1 LTLPRFNAL
10 TYNLMAE
17 RRVVITGMGVVTPIG
32 NDLETVWSNLK
43 NGVSG
48 IRTIDAFDTT
58 GYDCKIGGQVRD
70 FDPKLFFKNP
80 KDVRRTDRFTH
91 LGMAAAKMAMADSG
105 IDVDNLKERDR
116 FGVIVST
123 GIGGLKTLQDQL
135 QILVTRGPGRNSP
148 FTIPMLISNMA
159 GGVISMEF
167 DLRGPNLCIVTACAT
182 SNNAIGESWRIIKS
196 GDADIFLAGGAEA
209 SIVEIGIAGF
219 SAMKALSTR
228 NDEPE
233 RASRPFDR
241 DRDGFVMSEGAG
253 VVVVEELEHA
263 RARGAKIYCEIT
275 GYGVSADAYHM
286 TAPPP
291 DGEGAAR
298 AMKLALDHARI
309 SPEQVDYIN
318 AHATS
323 TDIGDICETRAI
335 KQIFG
340 ENAYKVSI
348 SATKSMTGHLL
359 GGAGGIEMAACALA
373 IRDSVIPPT
382 INLENPG
389 EECDLD
395 YTPNVAREKKVR
407 IALNNSFG
415 FGGHNATLV
424 ASAFEG

>member
-1 LTLPRFNAL
+1 
-10 TYNLMAE
+10 MSE
-17 RRVVITGMGVVTPIG
+17 RRVVITGMGVVTPVG
-32 NDLETVWSNLK
+32 NGIETFWSNLK

-70 FDPKLFFKNP
+70 FDPKQFFKNP

-91 LGMAAAKMAMADSG
+91 LAMAAAKMALADSG
-105 IDVDNLKERDR
+105 IDMDNLKERDR

-148 FTIPMLISNMA
+148 FTIPMLASNMA

-182 SNNAIGESWRIIKS
+182 SNNAIGESWRIIKF
-196 GDADIFLAGGAEA
+196 GDADIFLAGGVEA
-209 SIVEIGIAGF
+209 SIVKIGVAGF
-219 SAMKALSTR
+219 SAMKALSRR

-241 DRDGFVMSEGAG
+241 DRDGFVMSEGSG

-291 DGEGAAR
+291 NGEGAAR
-298 AMKLALDHARI
+298 AMKMALDHARI
-309 SPEQVDYIN
+309 APEQVDYIN

-323 TDIGDICETRAI
+323 TDIGDLCETRAI

-340 ENAYKVSI
+340 EYADKVSI

-407 IALNNSFG
+407 VALNNSFG

>member
-1 LTLPRFNAL
+1 MT
-10 TYNLMAE
+10 E
-17 RRVVITGMGVVTPIG
+17 RRVVITGLGVLTPIG
-32 NDLETVWSNLK
+32 NDVETFWSNLK

-48 IRTIDAFDTT
+48 IHTIDAFDTAA
-58 GYDCKIGGQVRD
+58 YDCKIGGQVRG
-70 FDPKLFFKNP
+70 FDPKPFFKNP
-80 KDVRRTDRFTH
+80 KDVRRTDRFTQ
-91 LGMAAAKMAMADSG
+91 LSMGAARIALDDSG
-105 IDVDNLKERDR
+105 IDVANLKDRNR

-135 QILVTRGPGRNSP
+135 TILLTKGPTRNSP

-159 GGVISMEF
+159 SGVISMEF
-167 DLRGPNLCIVTACAT
+167 NLRGPNLCIVTACAT
-182 SNNAIGESWRIIKS
+182 SNNAIGESWRIIKF
-196 GDADIFLAGGAEA
+196 GDADIFLAGGSEA
-209 SIVEIGIAGF
+209 SIVEIGLAGF

-228 NDEPE
+228 NDEPG

-253 VVVVEELEHA
+253 IVVVEELEHA
-263 RARGAKIYCEIT
+263 KARGAKIYCELT

-298 AMKLALDHARI
+298 AMQMALDHARLL
-309 SPEQVDYIN
+309 PGQVDYIN

-335 KQIFG
+335 KKVFG
-340 ENAYKVSI
+340 DDAYKVAI
-348 SATKSMTGHLL
+348 SSTKSMTGHLL

-395 YTPNVAREKKVR
+395 YTPKVAREKKVR
-407 IALNNSFG
+407 VALNNSFG

-424 ASAFEG
+424 ATAFEK

>member
-1 LTLPRFNAL
+1 MN
-10 TYNLMAE
+10 N
-17 RRVVITGMGVVTPIG
+17 RRVVITGLGAITPIG
-32 NDLETVWSNLK
+32 SDVETFWSNLK

-48 IRTIDAFDTT
+48 IRAIDSFDTT
-58 GYDCKIGGQVRD
+58 AYNCKIGGQVRD
-70 FDPKLFFKNP
+70 FDPKPFFKNP
-80 KDVRRTDRFTH
+80 KDVRRTDRFTQ
-91 LGMAAAKMAMADSG
+91 LAMAAARMAVADSG
-105 IDVDNLKERDR
+105 IDIEKLERRDR

-135 QILVTRGPGRNSP
+135 TILLTKGPSRNSP

-159 GGVISMEF
+159 SGVISMEF

-182 SNNAIGESWRIIKS
+182 SNNAIGEAWRIIKF
-196 GDADIFLAGGAEA
+196 GDADIFLAGGSEA
-209 SIVEIGIAGF
+209 GIVEIGLAGF
-219 SAMKALSTR
+219 SAMKALSAR
-228 NDEPE
+228 NDQPE

-241 DRDGFVMSEGAG
+241 DRDGFVISEGAG

-263 RARGAKIYCEIT
+263 KARGAKIYCEIT

-298 AMKLALDHARI
+298 AMQMALEHARR
-309 SPEQVDYIN
+309 SPDQVDYVN

-335 KQIFG
+335 KQVFG
-340 ENAYKVSI
+340 DYAYKVAI
-348 SATKSMTGHLL
+348 SSTKSMTGHLL
-359 GGAGGIEMAACALA
+359 GGAGGVEMAACALA

-407 IALNNSFG
+407 VALNNSFG

-424 ASAFEG
+424 ATAFEK

>member
-1 LTLPRFNAL
+1 MTD
-10 TYNLMAE
+10 
-17 RRVVITGMGVVTPIG
+17 RRVVITGLGLATPVG
-32 NDLETVWSNLK
+32 NDVDTFWSNLK

-48 IRTIDAFDTT
+48 IRRIDAFDPKA
-58 GYDCKIGGQVRD
+58 YDSKIGGQVRN
-70 FDPKLFFKNP
+70 FDPKPFFKNP
-80 KDVRRTDRFTH
+80 KDVRRTDRFSQ
-91 LGMAAAKMAMADSG
+91 LAMAAASLALEDSG
-105 IDVDNLKERDR
+105 IDVANLTHRDR
-116 FGVIVST
+116 FGVLVSS

-135 QILVTRGPGRNSP
+135 TILLTKGPSRNSP
-148 FTIPMLISNMA
+148 FTIPMLLSNMA
-159 GGVISMEF
+159 SGLISMEF
-167 DLRGPNLCIVTACAT
+167 DLRGPNMCIVTACAT
-182 SNNAIGESWRIIKS
+182 SNNAIGESWRIIKF
-196 GDADIFLAGGAEA
+196 GDADIFLAGGSEA
-209 SIVEIGIAGF
+209 SIVEIGLAGF
-219 SAMKALSTR
+219 SAMRALSTR

-241 DRDGFVMSEGAG
+241 DRDGFVVSEGAG
-253 VVVVEELEHA
+253 ILVVEELEHA
-263 RARGAKIYCEIT
+263 KARGAKIYCELT

-298 AMKLALDHARI
+298 AMQMALNHAQL
-309 SPEQVDYIN
+309 SPDQVDYIN

-335 KQIFG
+335 KKVFG
-340 ENAYKVSI
+340 EHAHKVAI
-348 SATKSMTGHLL
+348 SSTKSMTGHLL

-407 IALNNSFG
+407 VALNNSFG

-424 ASAFEG
+424 ATAFEK

>member
-1 LTLPRFNAL
+1 
-10 TYNLMAE
+10 MAE

-32 NDLETVWSNLK
+32 NDLETFWSNLK

-48 IRTIDAFDTT
+48 IGTIDAFDTT

-70 FDPKLFFKNP
+70 FDPKPFFKNP
-80 KDVRRTDRFTH
+80 KDVRRTDRFTQ
-91 LGMAAAKMAMADSG
+91 LAMAAAKMAVADSG
-105 IDVDNLKERDR
+105 IDIANLKQRDR

-135 QILVTRGPGRNSP
+135 QILLTKGPGRNSP

-167 DLRGPNLCIVTACAT
+167 GLRGPNLCIVTACAT
-182 SNNAIGESWRIIKS
+182 SNNAIGESWRIIKF

-209 SIVEIGIAGF
+209 SIVEIGVAGF
-219 SAMKALSTR
+219 SAMKALSKR
-228 NDEPE
+228 NDDPE

-253 VVVVEELEHA
+253 IVVVEELEHA

-298 AMKLALDHARI
+298 AMKLALEHARI
-309 SPEQVDYIN
+309 SPGQVDYIN

-323 TDIGDICETRAI
+323 TDIGDLCETRAI

-340 ENAYKVSI
+340 AEAYNVPI
-348 SATKSMTGHLL
+348 SSTKSMTGHLL
-359 GGAGGIEMAACALA
+359 GGAGGVEMAACALA
-373 IRDSVIPPT
+373 IRDSVVPPT
-382 INLENPG
+382 INLENPD

-395 YTPNVAREKKVR
+395 YTPKVAREKKVR
-407 IALNNSFG
+407 VALNNSFG

-424 ASAFEG
+424 ATAFEG

>member
-1 LTLPRFNAL
+1 MTD
-10 TYNLMAE
+10 
-17 RRVVITGMGVVTPIG
+17 RRVVITGLGAVTPIG
-32 NDLETVWSNLK
+32 NDVETFWSNLK

-48 IRTIDAFDTT
+48 IRKIEAFDTT
-58 GYDCKIGGQVRD
+58 SYDCQIGGEVRD
-70 FDPKLFFKNP
+70 FEPKPFFKNP
-80 KDVRRTDRFTH
+80 KDVRRTDRFAQ
-91 LGMAAAKMAMADSG
+91 LALAAAKMALEDSG
-105 IDVDNLKERDR
+105 IDLEKLKRRDR
-116 FGVIVST
+116 FGVIVSS
-123 GIGGLKTLQDQL
+123 GIGGLRTLQDQ
-135 QILVTRGPGRNSP
+135 QTILLTRGPSRNSP

-159 GGVISMEF
+159 SGLISMEYG
-167 DLRGPNLCIVTACAT
+167 LRGPNICIVTACAT
-182 SNNAIGESWRIIKS
+182 SNNAIGESWRIIKF
-196 GDADIFLAGGAEA
+196 GDADIFLAGGSEA
-209 SIVEIGIAGF
+209 PIVAIGLAGF

-241 DRDGFVMSEGAG
+241 DRDGFIMSEGAG
-253 VVVVEELEHA
+253 IVVVEELEHA

-275 GYGVSADAYHM
+275 GYGASADAYHM

-291 DGEGAAR
+291 NGEGAVR
-298 AMKLALDHARI
+298 AMQVALKHAGI
-309 SPEQVDYIN
+309 SPDQVDYIN

-335 KQIFG
+335 KQVFG
-340 ENAYKVSI
+340 DQAHKVAI
-348 SATKSMTGHLL
+348 SSTKSMTGHLL

-407 IALNNSFG
+407 VALSNSFG

-424 ASAFEG
+424 ASAFDK

>member
-1 LTLPRFNAL
+1 MP
-10 TYNLMAE
+10 E
-17 RRVVITGMGVVTPIG
+17 RRVVITGMGVLTPIG
-32 NDLETVWSNLK
+32 NTLETFWSNLK

-48 IRTIDAFDTT
+48 INTIDAFDTS

-70 FDPKLFFKNP
+70 FDPKPFFKNP

-91 LGMAAAKMAMADSG
+91 LAMGAAKMALTDSG
-105 IDVDNLKERDR
+105 IDIDNLEERDR

-135 QILVTRGPGRNSP
+135 QILLTRGPGRNSP

-182 SNNAIGESWRIIKS
+182 SNNAIGESWRIIRS

-209 SIVEIGIAGF
+209 SIVEIGVAGF

-228 NDEPE
+228 NSEPE

-241 DRDGFVMSEGAG
+241 DRDGFVMSEGSG

-291 DGEGAAR
+291 NGEGAAR
-298 AMKLALDHARI
+298 AMKMALNHAQI

-323 TDIGDICETRAI
+323 TDIGDLCETRAI
-335 KQIFG
+335 KNIFG
-340 ENAYKVSI
+340 EQAYKVSI

-373 IRDSVIPPT
+373 IRDSIIPPT

-389 EECDLD
+389 DECDLD
-395 YTPNVAREKKVR
+395 YTPNVAREKRVR
-407 IALNNSFG
+407 VALNNSFG

-424 ASAFEG
+424 ASAFED

>member
-1 LTLPRFNAL
+1 
-10 TYNLMAE
+10 MAE
-17 RRVVITGMGVVTPIG
+17 RRVVITGMGVVTPVG
-32 NDLETVWSNLK
+32 NDLKTFWSNLK

-48 IRTIDAFDTT
+48 VHTIDAFDTS
-58 GYDCKIGGQVRD
+58 GYDCRIGGQVRD
-70 FDPKLFFKNP
+70 FDPKPFFKNP

-91 LGMAAAKMAMADSG
+91 FAMAAAKMAIADSG
-105 IDVDNLKERDR
+105 IDVANLNERDR
-116 FGVIVST
+116 FGVIVGT

-135 QILVTRGPGRNSP
+135 RVLLTKGPGRNSP

-167 DLRGPNLCIVTACAT
+167 GLRGPNLCIVTACAS
-182 SNNAIGESWRIIKS
+182 SNNAIGESWRIIKF
-196 GDADIFLAGGAEA
+196 GNADIFLAGGAEA
-209 SIVEIGIAGF
+209 SIVEIGVAGF

-228 NDEPE
+228 NNEPE

-253 VVVVEELEHA
+253 IVVIEELEHA

-298 AMKLALDHARI
+298 AMKMALDHARI
-309 SPEQVDYIN
+309 SPDRVDYIN

-323 TDIGDICETRAI
+323 TDIGDLCETRAI
-335 KQIFG
+335 KRIFG
-340 ENAYKVSI
+340 EYAYKVPI
-348 SATKSMTGHLL
+348 SSTKSMTGHLL
-359 GGAGGIEMAACALA
+359 GGAGGVEMAACALA

-389 EECDLD
+389 EDCDLD

-407 IALNNSFG
+407 VALNNSFG
-415 FGGHNATLV
+415 FGGHNATVV
-424 ASAFEG
+424 ATAFEV

>member
-1 LTLPRFNAL
+1 MND
-10 TYNLMAE
+10 
-17 RRVVITGMGVVTPIG
+17 RRVVITGLGAITPVG
-32 NDLETVWSNLK
+32 NDVETFWSNLK

-48 IRTIDAFDTT
+48 IRRIESFDVS
-58 GYDCKIGGQVRD
+58 GYDCQIGGEVRG
-70 FDPKLFFKNP
+70 FDPKPCFKNP
-80 KDVRRTDRFTH
+80 KDVRRTDRFAQ
-91 LGMAAAKMAMADSG
+91 LAMAAANMAIGDGG
-105 IDVDNLKERDR
+105 IDLQKLDLDR
-116 FGVIVST
+116 FGVIVSS
-123 GIGGLKTLQDQL
+123 GIGGLRTLQDQHN
-135 QILVTRGPGRNSP
+135 ILMTKGPSRTSP

-159 GGVISMEF
+159 SGLISMEF
-167 DLRGPNLCIVTACAT
+167 GLRGPNLCIVTACAT
-182 SNNAIGESWRIIKS
+182 SNNAIGESWRMIKF
-196 GDADIFLAGGAEA
+196 GDADMFLAGGAEA
-209 SIVEIGIAGF
+209 SVVAIGLAGF

-241 DRDGFVMSEGAG
+241 DRDGFVVSEGAG
-253 VVVVEELEHA
+253 IVVVEELEHA
-263 RARGAKIYCEIT
+263 KARGARIYCEIT
-275 GYGVSADAYHM
+275 GYGLSADAYHM

-298 AMKLALDHARI
+298 AMQLALDHARL
-309 SPEQVDYIN
+309 SPDQVDYVN

-335 KQIFG
+335 KKVFG
-340 ENAYKVSI
+340 EYAHKVPI
-348 SATKSMTGHLL
+348 SSTKSMTGHLL
-359 GGAGGIEMAACALA
+359 GGAGGVEMAACALA

-407 IALNNSFG
+407 VVLNNSFG

-424 ASAFEG
+424 ATAFEK